1 MNEVETSIQTGK
13 RTGISGEKNE
23 TLLYEMRG
31 YVEYKM
37 WSPRALPLLWDRS
50 KSNSHGPSLSTLK
63 TWFIQPELLKLFC
76 WRRERDDR

>member
-37 WSPRALPLLWDRS
+37 
-50 KSNSHGPSLSTLK
+50 
-63 TWFIQPELLKLFC
+63 
-76 WRRERDDR
+76 